1 VVEESGVK
9 TERSNTQWVQA
20 LGTDGLERDRALADL
35 RQSLLTG
42 LKHGL
47 SGWRRGSDS
56 RFELYVEDF
65 VQEALLKIMDN
76 LDSFEG
82 RSRFTTWAQ
91 KIAVRVALTELR
103 RKRWQDVSLNGMME
117 TKTQPPLPDP
127 QDRPE
132 KNVDL
137 ADMMQWMQRM
147 MREELTDKQMQA
159 MGAIQTLGI
168 PLEEVARKIGTNR
181 NALYK
186 LLHDARIK
194 IRRRLERDGINLQEM
209 MADMGM

>member
-1 VVEESGVK
+1 M
-9 TERSNTQWVQA
+9 TERSNTQWVEA
-20 LGTDGLERDRALADL
+20 LGTNGPERERALADL
-35 RQSLLTG
+35 RRSLLIG
-42 LKHGL
+42 LNHGL
-47 SGWRRGSDS
+47 SGWRRRSGG
-56 RFELYVEDF
+56 RFEFYVEDF

-76 LDSFEG
+76 LSSFEG

-117 TKTQPPLPDP
+117 TTALPPLPDP
-127 QDRPE
+127 QDQPE

-137 ADMMQWMQRM
+137 ADIMQWIQRM

-159 MGAIQTLGI
+159 MGAIQTMGM
-168 PLEEVARKIGTNR
+168 PLEEVARKMGTNR

-194 IRRRLERDGINLQEM
+194 IRRRLERDGIDLQEM